1 MIRSVIYKPIIE
13 RDLIN
18 RTYSYILIEKYLN
31 DNLVNLL
38 DSKEYFIDRSIEE
51 KRADTY
57 ISLNHDLLSQKQ
69 IKKLLKDDIISMK
82 C

>member
-1 MIRSVIYKPIIE
+1 MIRGVTYKPIIE
-13 RDLIN
+13 RNLMN

-31 DNLVNLL
+31 GNLVNLL
-38 DSKEYFIDRSIEE
+38 DSEDYFIDRKIEE
-51 KRADTY
+51 KRANTY

-69 IKKLLKDDIISMK
+69 IKELLKDDVISMK